1 MGGMMKQFHKA
12 SQYMSEK
19 MGGESDKTKMD
30 EEFVEMERK
39 VDLMAKAVSEIMTH
53 TKEYLQPNP
62 TTRAKMNMM
71 NISSKIQGKQRDMK
85 YPQTESILADTML
98 KFGGELGETSNFGD
112 AMVEIGESLRQ
123 LSEIKDSLDVGVKQD
138 FLDPLQQL
146 LDKDIKEVMHHRKK
160 LSGRRLDYDYKRKK
174 GTKVPQ
180 EEIVQ
185 AEQKLE
191 ESLELAD
198 NSMFNLLSG
207 DVEQVSQL
215 AALVEAQVEYHRQ
228 STDILETLHE
238 KLQER
243 ITNINSQPP
252 RERKSRSSGMMSSM
266 IQQSGGDLSQ
276 DQSPVN
282 TGPNTPKI
290 TSDPLPPIPVA
301 APPQQPSVRG
311 LYLFEAENDGELGFK
326 EGEILTLISQI
337 DENWYEGMNDDGD
350 TGYFPVSFVEVLVP
364 LPN

>member
-1 MGGMMKQFHKA
+1 MKQWHKA

-19 MGGESDKTKMD
+19 IGGESDKTKMD

-39 VDLMAKAVSEIMTH
+39 VDLMTKAISEIITH

-62 TTRAKMNMM
+62 TTRARMNMM

-98 KFGGELGETSNFGD
+98 KYGNDLGADSNFGD
-112 AMVEIGESLRQ
+112 AMVEVGESLKQ

-146 LDKDIKEVMHHRKK
+146 LDKDVKEVMHHRKK
-160 LSGRRLDYDYKRKK
+160 LSGRRLDFDYKRKK
-174 GTKVPQ
+174 GAKVNP
-180 EEIVQ
+180 EDIEA

-191 ESLELAD
+191 ESLFLAD
-198 NSMFNLLSG
+198 GSMYNLLSG

-228 STDILETLHE
+228 SADILESLHE
-238 KLQER
+238 KLQTR
-243 ITNINSQPP
+243 INRINSQPP
-252 RERKSRSSGMMSSM
+252 KERQRRAIQTTAASEVTSSTHPSTTSS
-266 IQQSGGDLSQ
+266 SSE
-276 DQSPVN
+276 P
-282 TGPNTPKI
+282 PKI
-290 TSDPLPPIPVA
+290 TSDPLPPIPVSSSSKQ
-301 APPQQPSVRG
+301 PDQPSCKG
-311 LYLFEAENDGELGFK
+311 LYLFEAENDGELGFV
-326 EGEILTLISQI
+326 EGQILTLVSQI
-337 DENWYEGMNDDGD
+337 DENWFEGMNDDGD
-350 TGYFPVSFVEVLVP
+350 TGYFPCSFVEVLVP

>member
-1 MGGMMKQFHKA
+1 
-12 SQYMSEK
+12 
-19 MGGESDKTKMD
+19 
-30 EEFVEMERK
+30 
-39 VDLMAKAVSEIMTH
+39 MAKAVSEIMTH

-85 YPQTESILADTML
+85 YPQTESILADTLL
-98 KFGGELGETSNFGD
+98 KYGGELGQSSNFGD
-112 AMVEIGESLRQ
+112 AMVEVGESLRN

-180 EEIVQ
+180 EEILQ

-198 NSMFNLLSG
+198 NSMYNLLSG

-215 AALVEAQVEYHRQ
+215 AALVTAQLEYHRQ
-228 STDILETLHE
+228 STDILESLSE
-238 KLQER
+238 KLEQR
-243 ITNINSQPP
+243 IKDINSQPP
-252 RERKSRSSGMMSSM
+252 RERNKRQIPASLNVD
-266 IQQSGGDLSQ
+266 GGIPTHQ
-276 DQSPVN
+276 NHSPVS
-282 TGPNTPKI
+282 TGQNTPKI
-290 TSDPLPPIPVA
+290 TSDPLPPIPVTKT
-301 APPQQPSVRG
+301 PEQPSCRG
-311 LYLFEAENDGELGFK
+311 MYLFEAENDGELSFK
-326 EGEILTLISQI
+326 EGEVLTLISQI
-337 DENWYEGMNDDGD
+337 DENWFEGMNDDGD